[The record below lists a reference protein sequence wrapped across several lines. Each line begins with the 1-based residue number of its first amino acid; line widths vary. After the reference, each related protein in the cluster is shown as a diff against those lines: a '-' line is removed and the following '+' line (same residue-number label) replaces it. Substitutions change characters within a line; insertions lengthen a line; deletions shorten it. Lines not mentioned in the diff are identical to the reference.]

1 MHRRLKYLI
10 CFIILFVAII
20 QICAADLLQIGSKGT
35 RVREVQ
41 NYLYQLKFL
50 RTPPTG
56 NYGPMTAKAVQSF
69 QLEHHLNADGKVG
82 QDTLEILQTVYKERN
97 EAIQYSVIAGDTL
110 PGIAAK
116 FNASIAGIMVKNNL
130 RDNQIVEGQILLIPT
145 GSYRQ
150 ITSRGGNRG
159 IQEVPWSIVNKFWSV
174 GEIIKVIDIQSGKS
188 FQAKRYGGF
197 YHADTEPLT
206 KQDTQTM
213 LEIYGGHWSWNR
225 RAVIVECH
233 NLYITASMNGMP
245 HGGET
250 IHDNNFRGQFC
261 IHFLGS
267 RVHKSGKIDT
277 THQLM
282 IEEALMADL
291 PEDESENEASNL

>member
-282 IEEALMADL
+282 IEEALLADL

>member
-56 NYGPMTAKAVQSF
+56 YYGPMTAKAVQSF
-69 QLEHHLNADGKVG
+69 QLEHHLNADGKVN

-130 RDNQIVEGQILLIPT
+130 RDNQIVEGQTLLIPT
-145 GSYRQ
+145 GSYQQ